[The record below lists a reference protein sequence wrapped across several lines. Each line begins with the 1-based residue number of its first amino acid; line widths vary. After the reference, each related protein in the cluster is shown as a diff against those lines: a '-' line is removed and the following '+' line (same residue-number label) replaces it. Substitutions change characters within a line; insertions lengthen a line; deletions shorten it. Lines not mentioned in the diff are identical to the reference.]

1 MYPKTIKI
9 KIFWKFTCYVPCKN
23 RKRFK
28 KLVLG
33 ISFVYIQSTLFYH
46 PIKKDITIQYS
57 DSRKWYLSCSTLLLL
72 WTWSLH
78 KFSWQQLK
86 VSVIFPVLFVA
97 LSTQEA
103 THPAVYITI
112 FGFAESTVSLTCHKI
127 KIKYF
132 EQYKEK
138 NRGKNKSMLIL
149 KKKDF
154 CVT

>member
-9 KIFWKFTCYVPCKN
+9 KIFEGSFWKFTCYVPCKN

-28 KLVLG
+28 KLWFLC

-78 KFSWQQLK
+78 KFFWQQLN

-97 LSTQEA
+97 LSVQEA

-127 KIKYF
+127 
-132 EQYKEK
+132 
-138 NRGKNKSMLIL
+138 
-149 KKKDF
+149 
-154 CVT
+154 